1 MVATKMR
8 VVIVATGLLAAAFVV
23 AAPAGADPADDPC
36 QLAVT
41 FLCRFV
47 PMAPDLDHDVDL
59 TQDPGALSGQPP
71 PEAPAA
77 ETPAAETP

>member
-1 MVATKMR
+1 MVAMKMR
-8 VVIVATGLLAAAFVV
+8 AVIVALGMLAAAFVV
-23 AAPAGADPADDPC
+23 AAPAGADPSDDPC

-59 TQDPGALSGQPP
+59 TQDPGALSGQPLP
-71 PEAPAA
+71 
-77 ETPAAETP
+77 ETPAAEPVP